1 MVNGKDTGTVTDGEL
16 RNGGLERDSSG
27 SGPMVFEED
36 LRKAAGLRALDQ
48 KAQDGW
54 MEFRRSLPISRWAE
68 RTTGELGHR
77 ETGRLIREL
86 NRFRE
91 IFEGEAKELGLDLD
105 MSVNY
110 YSRALNHLIECRK
123 RKSYTAGDRS
133 AIRDL
138 MILVDWKDSVL
149 GLQILQSLV

>member
-1 MVNGKDTGTVTDGEL
+1 MENGKGTGTDAEL

-36 LRKAAGLRALDQ
+36 LRRAAGARALDQ
-48 KAQDGW
+48 KAQTGW
-54 MEFRRSLPISRWAE
+54 MEFRRCLPISRWAE

-86 NRFRE
+86 THFRE
-91 IFEGEAKELGLDLD
+91 IFEDEAKEIGLDLD

-110 YSRALNHLIECRK
+110 YSRALNLLVDCRK
-123 RKSYTAGDRS
+123 RKSFTAGDRS

-138 MILVDWKDSVL
+138 MVLVDWKDSVL
-149 GLQILQSLV
+149 GMQILQSLV

>member
-1 MVNGKDTGTVTDGEL
+1 MENGKDTGTDAEL

-36 LRKAAGLRALDQ
+36 LRRAAGSRALDQ
-48 KAQDGW
+48 KAQTVW
-54 MEFRRSLPISRWAE
+54 MELRRSLPISRWAE

-77 ETGRLIREL
+77 ETGRISREL

-91 IFEGEAKELGLDLD
+91 IFENEAKEHGLELD

-110 YSRALNHLIECRK
+110 YSQALNMLMDCRK
-123 RKSYTAGDRS
+123 RKSFTAGDRS
-133 AIRDL
+133 AIREL

-149 GLQILQSLV
+149 GMQILQSLV